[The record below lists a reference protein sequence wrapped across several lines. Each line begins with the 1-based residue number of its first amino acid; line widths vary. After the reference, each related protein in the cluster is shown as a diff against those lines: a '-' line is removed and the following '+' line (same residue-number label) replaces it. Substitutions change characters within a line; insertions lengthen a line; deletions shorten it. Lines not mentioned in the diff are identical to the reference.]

1 MRMTKK
7 QSKPKMGRP
16 PLPPGKRRGASMGFR
31 PTPGIRGKLEEAA
44 KANGRS
50 MSHEVEARLERSF
63 VEFGKEE
70 TFLVARLLA
79 NAIHTIEAVTG
90 KNWMD
95 DPEAHRQTQEACK
108 NILDAFRPPGGK
120 GPMGIDH
127 TFGESV
133 GKDAAIRAIESEFE
147 QVAHPAKF
155 FDTKKKAE

>member
-1 MRMTKK
+1 MTKK

-16 PLPPGKRRGASMGFR
+16 PLPPDKRRGASMGFR
-31 PTPGIRGKLEEAA
+31 PTPTIRAELEKAA
-44 KANGRS
+44 RANGRS

-79 NAIHTIEAVTG
+79 NAIQTIEAVTG

-108 NILDAFRPPGGK
+108 IILDSFRPTDGK
-120 GPMGIDH
+120 GPIGIDLKFEG
-127 TFGESV
+127 TV
-133 GKDAAIRAIESEFE
+133 GKDAAIKAIFE
-147 QVAHPAKF
+147 QMTHPAKF
-155 FDTKKKAE
+155 LRTKKKAE

>member
-1 MRMTKK
+1 MTKK

-16 PLPPGKRRGASMGFR
+16 PLPPDKRRGASMGFR
-31 PTPGIRGKLEEAA
+31 PTPTIRAELEEAA
-44 KANGRS
+44 RANGRS

-79 NAIHTIEAVTG
+79 NAIQTIEAVTG

-133 GKDAAIRAIESEFE
+133 GKDAAIKAIESEFE
-147 QVAHPAKF
+147 RVARPAKF
-155 FDTKKKAE
+155 FRTTKKKAE